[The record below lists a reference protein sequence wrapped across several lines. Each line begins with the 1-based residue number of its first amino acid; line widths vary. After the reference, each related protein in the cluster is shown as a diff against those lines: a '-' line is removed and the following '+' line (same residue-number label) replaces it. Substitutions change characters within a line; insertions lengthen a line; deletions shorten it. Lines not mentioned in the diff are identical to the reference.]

1 MPSARRL
8 ALLPATLAASLA
20 LACGPQRVAAPSSPA
35 PGPEPD
41 VVVLL
46 VDAETGAVGG
56 VVVSNTSGSTTLDAA
71 RSVSTVVAG
80 QAPSAAT
87 TLSEADVTRLF
98 GDALSALP
106 PTPRHFSVNFLFE
119 SDALTPESR
128 ALLPQILS
136 AVKERP
142 APDVVVVGHTDTMGS
157 AQVNVGLGLKRAT
170 TVRNLLANA
179 GVPASA
185 IEVTSH
191 GEADPLVKTPDETA
205 EPRNRRVEI
214 TVR

>member
-8 ALLPATLAASLA
+8 AVLPATLVASLA
-20 LACGPQRVAAPSSPA
+20 LACGPQRVAGPSSPA
-35 PGPEPD
+35 PPTPD
-41 VVVLL
+41 MIVLL

-56 VVVSNTSGSTTLDAA
+56 AVVSNASGSTTLDAA
-71 RSVSTVVAG
+71 GSVSTVLAG

-87 TLSEADVTRLF
+87 TLSDAEVTRLF
-98 GDALSALP
+98 GDTLSALP
-106 PTPRHFSVNFLFE
+106 PAPRRFIVNFQFE

-128 ALLPQILS
+128 ALVPQILS

-142 APDVVVVGHTDTMGS
+142 APDVVVIGHTDTMGA
-157 AQVNVGLGLKRAT
+157 AQANVGLGLKRAT
-170 TVRNLLANA
+170 TVRNLLVNA
-179 GVPASA
+179 GLPASA

-214 TVR
+214 AVR